1 MNNRF
6 YFKQFQ
12 KQEAQKEGEKPTIV
26 EIQDSVQ
33 FEDVLRTRQY
43 PDGGMIL
50 VLKDGHEQVTLQKLK
65 GQGGSG
71 TKEVRQYVQSEIL
84 IAPEDGA
91 RFRKYTEYSHW
102 DESSICC
109 GDAKIPK
116 TNAEDLGLAT
126 EGNDESFVKVNADI
140 EAPAETSNIVTEN

>member
-1 MNNRF
+1 MKNRF

-12 KQEAQKEGEKPTIV
+12 KQEAQKEGEKPTIIEV
-26 EIQDSVQ
+26 QDSVQ

-43 PDGGMIL
+43 PDGGMVL
-50 VLKDGHEQVTLQKLK
+50 VLKDGHEQMTLQKLK
-65 GQGGSG
+65 GQAGSG

-91 RFRKYTEYSHW
+91 RFRKYTEYADW
-102 DESSICC
+102 
-109 GDAKIPK
+109 GDAKTPI
-116 TNAEDLGLAT
+116 TNTENLGLAT

-140 EAPAETSNIVTEN
+140 GAPAETSNIVTEN